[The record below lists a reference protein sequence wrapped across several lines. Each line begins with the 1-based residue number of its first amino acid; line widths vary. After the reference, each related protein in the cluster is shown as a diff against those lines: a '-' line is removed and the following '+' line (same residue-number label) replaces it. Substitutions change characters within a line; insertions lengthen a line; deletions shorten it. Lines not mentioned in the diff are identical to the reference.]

1 MSPRV
6 VDCDPA
12 RRAMLSLLLG
22 RIDNEAE
29 SCQADGGLGRR
40 IGTQRLDGPLAAAA
54 QCGSVESISRC
65 SARSLASDTSTLA
78 AVMLHRATR
87 CSAGAWRSMVSTP
100 PFVLAVLAW
109 RVERVSAGCLRAAQK
124 PTVERGEGRALGVA
138 RVAREDGGIEGRRR
152 GGVERLLIPSVGD
165 HLLGTPAPHA
175 VQEDGVG
182 MVDEIREGRGLS
194 VLLAH
199 EQERHARRAQ
209 DEHRSEAQARG
220 VDQAGQPLAAG
231 PVASVVVVEREDH
244 ETPGFDADR
253 RRAVAAPAVRRV
265 LPW

>member
-1 MSPRV
+1 
-6 VDCDPA
+6 
-12 RRAMLSLLLG
+12 
-22 RIDNEAE
+22 
-29 SCQADGGLGRR
+29 
-40 IGTQRLDGPLAAAA
+40 
-54 QCGSVESISRC
+54 
-65 SARSLASDTSTLA
+65 
-78 AVMLHRATR
+78 
-87 CSAGAWRSMVSTP
+87 
-100 PFVLAVLAW
+100 
-109 RVERVSAGCLRAAQK
+109 
-124 PTVERGEGRALGVA
+124 
-138 RVAREDGGIEGRRR
+138 
-152 GGVERLLIPSVGD
+152 
-165 HLLGTPAPHA
+165 
-175 VQEDGVG
+175 

-265 LPW
+265 LALVAEALADGPGKLVDLAEVAVVAEPLAGEHGVEGVVEVVVPLRGPSRVPRRARGDHLRVVVRTLGDQPQRAASTWASSAVASASSAKKGVAVGRRSVDGIQAQAVEAEVAEPREGVLDEVAPHRVRRRPVDVDRLAPWRGVAVRE